1 MKRRSRWGISLLV
14 VIGAFVALRLALP
27 WVLEEY
33 VNRQLA
39 ALEGYWGQVEDVDVA
54 LWRGAY
60 QIQGVQIEKENKE
73 EESREPFFT
82 ATLIDLSIDWGRLL
96 DGAVVAEVIF

>member
-1 MKRRSRWGISLLV
+1 MKRRSRWGVSLLV
-14 VIGAFVALRLALP
+14 VLGALVGLRLALP
-27 WVLEEY
+27 WILEDY

-60 QIQGVQIEKENKE
+60 QIQGVQIEKENKQ
-73 EESREPFFT
+73 
-82 ATLIDLSIDWGRLL
+82 
-96 DGAVVAEVIF
+96 DGNR